1 MVKSTLIFVSVLIDT
16 VILISIVATQ
26 LVLADIAGFGLDVDV
41 GVRIDAT
48 LHDLMGLAIPLG
60 VIVGASM
67 AIAFAVA
74 WFAHKKFGGNR
85 TRWYMAAGFLS
96 VPVGLLLLKVAMG
109 VTLLA
114 AARTPLGMF
123 LVGLCGLAGGWLFA
137 FLTDRFSG
145 REMSHE

>member
-1 MVKSTLIFVSVLIDT
+1 MVKGTLIFVSVLIDT

-26 LVLADIAGFGLDVDV
+26 LVLADVAGFGLDVDI

-60 VIVGASM
+60 IIVGVSM

-74 WFAHKKFGGNR
+74 WFAHKKIGGNA
-85 TRWYMAAGFLS
+85 TRWYMAAGFVS
-96 VPVGLLLLKVAMG
+96 VPAGLLLLKVAMG

-123 LVGLCGLAGGWLFA
+123 LVGLCGLTGGWLFA
-137 FLTDRFSG
+137 FLTDRFSR
-145 REMSHE
+145 REVSHD